1 MNRRNF
7 LISAGAT
14 TGVLAVAGGVWLNVP
29 ASDEVLTMD
38 AVSARLNGFRGKA
51 LVSAGKWSPAH
62 VFNHNAQSIDYSM
75 AGFPESKSALFQSL
89 LGKPAFAVF
98 AAKREMH
105 HGLAEP
111 IPGAYEISD
120 SGNLDAAIDK
130 FLASIAA
137 FKTFEGA
144 LKPHFAYGALSKA
157 DYALA
162 HTMHFY
168 NHLSEIRVSV

>member
-14 TGVLAVAGGVWLNVP
+14 TGVIAVAGGVWLNVP
-29 ASDEVLTMD
+29 ATDRLLTMD
-38 AVSARLNGFRGKA
+38 AVAEQLNSFRGKA
-51 LVSAGKWSPAH
+51 LVSSGKWSPAH
-62 VFNHNAQSIDYSM
+62 VFNHNAQSIDYSL

-98 AAKREMH
+98 AAKRAMH

-111 IPGAYEISD
+111 IPGAYEIAD
-120 SGNLDAAIDK
+120 NGNLDAAIDK

-137 FKTFEGA
+137 FKAFDGA

-162 HTMHFY
+162 HAMHFY
-168 NHLSEIRVSV
+168 NHMSEIRFA